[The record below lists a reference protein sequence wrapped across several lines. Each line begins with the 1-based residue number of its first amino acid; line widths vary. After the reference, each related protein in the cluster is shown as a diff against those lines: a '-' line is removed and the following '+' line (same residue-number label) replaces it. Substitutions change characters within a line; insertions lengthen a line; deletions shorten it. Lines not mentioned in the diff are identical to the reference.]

1 MKYHNFAMV
10 LGHESCTYSSIEAR
24 EILSWYSF
32 GKVFLKSG
40 IYIYRYI
47 DVYWLRRVRLLFFA
61 FNVCFLEDDL
71 GKGSAAAALFFQ
83 VFYGFMQV
91 IIEE

>member
-1 MKYHNFAMV
+1 MKYHEFCHGIDLVSKTWQKN
-10 LGHESCTYSSIEAR
+10 I
-24 EILSWYSF
+24 
-32 GKVFLKSG
+32 LKSG
-40 IYIYRYI
+40 IYIYIYIYIYI
-47 DVYWLRRVRLLFFA
+47 DVYWQRRVRLLFFA

-91 IIEE
+91 ILLKNSKLETKE